1 VEASA
6 LWRMPTSGGDPVKV
20 LEGVVMRASAVVPAG
35 IYYLDRP
42 ERTSRL
48 QFFDF
53 ATRVSTTIAGNLG
66 DARLGLSVS
75 PDGSSILYTRLDAS
89 GDDLMLVENFR

>member
-1 VEASA
+1 MTWLGWRNQRSA
-6 LWRMPTSGGDPVKV
+6 CSP
-20 LEGVVMRASAVVPAG
+20 
-35 IYYLDRP
+35 
-42 ERTSRL
+42 
-48 QFFDF
+48 
-53 ATRVSTTIAGNLG
+53 TTIAGNLG